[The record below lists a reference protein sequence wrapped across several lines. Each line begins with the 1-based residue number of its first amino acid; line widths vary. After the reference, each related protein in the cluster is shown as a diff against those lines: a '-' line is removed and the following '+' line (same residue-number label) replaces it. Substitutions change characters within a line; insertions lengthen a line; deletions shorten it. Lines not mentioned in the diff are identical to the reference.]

1 VIPYVCLPGCGYTG
15 STLLGFLLNAHPEC
29 ASIGAA
35 TGLVARVDLPS
46 YRCSCGALFGECG
59 FWRAVAARTRE
70 LGHPVDVY
78 KTGFWSTH
86 FTWTGNRVLDAL
98 LFRSLRAPALTALRD
113 ALLAD
118 LPPVRAHLLAVA
130 ATSAAF
136 ARAVLEQTGKRV
148 FVDTARDH
156 QRPKLLARS
165 PELDVRVIHLVRDAR
180 ANSASIM
187 KRLGLDAAAAARHW
201 EKANLEAER
210 TRRYFAPERWLR
222 VRYDELCSDLQATL
236 DRISDFLG
244 VRRAPAPA
252 DFRAGAHHVIGNE
265 MRLEGAGQ
273 VREDVSWRERLS
285 ASDLDAIARNAGRT
299 NRFFGFDWPDA
310 ARS

>member
-1 VIPYVCLPGCGYTG
+1 VIPYVCLPGCGFTG

-35 TGLVARVDLPS
+35 TGLVARVDLAT
-46 YRCSCGALFGECG
+46 YACSCGAPFRECA
-59 FWRAVAARTRE
+59 FWRDVAARTRA

-86 FTWTGNRVLDAL
+86 FVWTGNRVLDAL
-98 LFRSLRAPALTALRD
+98 LFRSLRVPALTSLRD
-113 ALLAD
+113 AVCAD
-118 LPPVRAHLLAVA
+118 LPPVRAHLARVA
-130 ATSAAF
+130 ANSAAF
-136 ARAVLEQTGKRV
+136 ARAVLELSGKRV

-156 QRPKLLARS
+156 QRPKLLLRS

-187 KRLGLDAAAAARHW
+187 KRLGLDAGAAARHW

-210 TRRYFAPERWLR
+210 TRRFFPPERWLR
-222 VRYDELCSDLQATL
+222 VRYDELCSDLQPTL

-244 VRRAPAPA
+244 VRRAPAPQ
-252 DFRAGAHHVIGNE
+252 DFRATPHHVIGNE

-273 VREDVSWRERLS
+273 VREDESWRQRLS
-285 ASDLDAIARNAGRT
+285 ASDLAAIARSAGRT
-299 NRFFGFDWPDA
+299 NRFFGFDWPERA
-310 ARS
+310 